1 MKKCTYE
8 VDYDRSTSL
17 LTFSVVGRPDVEI
30 GEEILASCKR
40 ELSKNNGEPISIFID
55 ISKMKILG
63 GASAEIMEKI
73 RTYVG
78 GRFDITKAATVLSS
92 AVLKLQFLR
101 TKSKKYKSSKGKMFK
116 DVDEARAWLGI

>member
-8 VDYDRSTSL
+8 VDYDRRMSL
-17 LTFSVVGRPDVEI
+17 LKFSVIGRPDTEI
-30 GEEILASCKR
+30 GEKILASCKS
-40 ELSKNNGEPISIFID
+40 ELSKNNGEPISLLID

-78 GRFDITKAATVLSS
+78 A
-92 AVLKLQFLR
+92 
-101 TKSKKYKSSKGKMFK
+101 
-116 DVDEARAWLGI
+116 